1 MNDLSNFGLNSCC
14 QLYMLG
20 AGLVSFVFVFQSVWD
35 LVLKKSKRLNTVK
48 TKKIRESTQF
58 SAFVCVS
65 ACICICAWY
74 AYVCVFILCVFVMC
88 IFGCIAWLCM
98 CTYMCV
104 CVMCMCVYAC
114 VCTFMYIC
122 VPVYV
127 FRYMWWPD
135 ILLGFHSLGAIY
147 FIFYYIVSHW
157 PGGRGLG

>member
-74 AYVCVFILCVFVMC
+74 AYVCVYIV
-88 IFGCIAWLCM
+88 
-98 CTYMCV
+98 CV
-104 CVMCMCVYAC
+104 CYVYIWMYCLALYVYIYVCVCNVYVCVCMCVYIHVHLCAC
-114 VCTFMYIC
+114 IC
-122 VPVYV
+122 VQIHVV
-127 FRYMWWPD
+127 ARYFTRVSFLRCH
-135 ILLGFHSLGAIY
+135 LLYFLLYSLSLA
-147 FIFYYIVSHW
+147 W
-157 PGGRGLG
+157 R